1 MMAIEEKNLRNRRIT
16 YEAFTEPYNT
26 TAKKKSQV
34 YVHLDRYHL
43 HYLFKH
49 WTSTIKLPQET
60 FK

>member
-1 MMAIEEKNLRNRRIT
+1 MKPLQN
-16 YEAFTEPYNT
+16 PT
-26 TAKKKSQV
+26 TPLQKKKSQV

-60 FK
+60 FE